1 MESVTE
7 FISQSRE
14 FFMSIVNPY
23 KHTTIGSVY
32 QDVDIENQYE
42 KAYVAGIV
50 GSGNIFVNLLVH
62 KLQLLK
68 YIGRNTI
75 DYINEM
81 MKPKEEVTIIENED
95 GSSTDSSNDYEVVTD
110 KKHD

>member
-1 MESVTE
+1 MDSVTE
-7 FISQSRE
+7 FLSRGRE

-23 KHTTIGSVY
+23 KHTNIGSVY

-50 GSGNIFVNLLVH
+50 GSGNILVNLLVH
-62 KLQLLK
+62 KLQVLK
-68 YIGRNTI
+68 YIGSNTI

-81 MKPKEEVTIIENED
+81 MKPREEVTIIENED
-95 GSSTDSSNDYEVVTD
+95 GSSTDDYEVVTD

>member
-7 FISQSRE
+7 FISQSHE

-23 KHTTIGSVY
+23 KHTNIGSVY
-32 QDVDIENQYE
+32 QDMDIENQYE
-42 KAYVAGIV
+42 KAYIAGIV
-50 GSGNIFVNLLVH
+50 GSGNILVNLLVH
-62 KLQLLK
+62 KLDLLK
-68 YIGRNTI
+68 YFGRNTI
-75 DYINEM
+75 NYINEM

-95 GSSTDSSNDYEVVTD
+95 GYSTNDYEVVTD